1 MNEEDMAKAM
11 KIMVKGEKDRQRRML
26 HGTSKYHTQENN
38 FKLLKNNGK
47 KNERAKSG
55 FNLSRKKYKLKA
67 LSALK
72 IT

>member
-1 MNEEDMAKAM
+1 MAKEM
-11 KIMVKGEKDRQRRML
+11 LEMVKGEKDRQRKML

-47 KNERAKSG
+47 KNERASST
-55 FNLSRKKYKLKA
+55 FNLSLSRKKYKLKA

-72 IT
+72 LT

>member
-26 HGTSKYHTQENN
+26 HGTSKTHTQENN

-47 KNERAKSG
+47 VREEARSE

-67 LSALK
+67 SSAFK

>member
-1 MNEEDMAKAM
+1 MTEEEIAKAM
-11 KIMVKGEKDRQRRML
+11 KEMVKGEKDRQRKML
-26 HGTSKYHTQENN
+26 HGTSKNHTQENN
-38 FKLLKNNGK
+38 FKLLKNKGK
-47 KNERAKSG
+47 TNERARSG

>member
-1 MNEEDMAKAM
+1 MTEEEIAKAM
-11 KIMVKGEKDRQRRML
+11 KAMVKGEKERQRKML
-26 HGTSKYHTQENN
+26 HGTSKNHTQENN

-47 KNERAKSG
+47 TNERARSG

>member
-26 HGTSKYHTQENN
+26 HGTSKTHTQENN

-47 KNERAKSG
+47 VREEARSE

-67 LSALK
+67 PSAFK